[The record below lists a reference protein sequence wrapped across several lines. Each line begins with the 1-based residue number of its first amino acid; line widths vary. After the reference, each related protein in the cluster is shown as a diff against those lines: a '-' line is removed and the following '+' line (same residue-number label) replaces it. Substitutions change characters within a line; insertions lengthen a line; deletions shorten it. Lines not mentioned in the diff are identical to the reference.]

1 MTDTEEITA
10 LKEEIR
16 VLRSEMESIKEFVK
30 AMYGMIGDDEDY
42 DSSEYAGNAGMGRFN
57 T

>member
-1 MTDTEEITA
+1 MADSEEITA

-16 VLRSEMESIKEFVK
+16 MLRSEMESIKEFVK

-42 DSSEYAGNAGMGRFN
+42 DSSEYSGNAGMGRFN

>member
-1 MTDTEEITA
+1 MTDSEEITA

-16 VLRSEMESIKEFVK
+16 MLRSEMESIKEFVK
-30 AMYGMIGDDEDY
+30 AMYGMISDDGDY
-42 DSSEYAGNAGMGRFN
+42 DTSEYAGAGMGRFN